1 MIYQILIKSKLT
13 IYHIKTINL
22 IKKINEKKINE
33 NQNKKLNDADL
44 DQTQGS

>member
-13 IYHIKTINL
+13 IYHIQTIN
-22 IKKINEKKINE
+22 IIEKINE